1 MGLFFF
7 HLTMVQPLLRKKIV
21 KKKTNTFKRHQSDR
35 YVKVTESWRKP
46 KGIDNRLRRKFRGM
60 TRMPKIGYGSNSRT
74 KHVLQNGF
82 KKFRVNNTA
91 DLELLLMRNRT
102 FAAEIAHNVSSG
114 KRRDIIQRADQL
126 NIKVINR
133 NGRLKQEESE

>member
-60 TRMPKIGYGSNSRT
+60 TRMPKIGYGSNSQT
-74 KHVLQNGF
+74 KHVLQTDSRSSESSIPPILSSF
-82 KKFRVNNTA
+82 SCTTEPMLLKSPTTSLPLSDEPSWTA
-91 DLELLLMRNRT
+91 LLN
-102 FAAEIAHNVSSG
+102 
-114 KRRDIIQRADQL
+114 
-126 NIKVINR
+126 
-133 NGRLKQEESE
+133 